1 MFEDEI
7 LQQFLVKAVEDAKK
21 QIKDSGILS
30 VESAIPLLLHS
41 QYNHIL
47 HLEEKMATKDD
58 IKYMTIKDDIKHM
71 ATKDDIKYMATKDDI
86 SRLEHEIARM
96 DGNMKQIEGTVKHLD
111 GNIKHLQWVIMYG
124 FAIVAIVAI
133 VVPISTTVIIAVF
146 TR

>member
-7 LQQFLVKAVEDAKK
+7 LQQFLVKSVEDAKK

-30 VESAIPLLLHS
+30 VESVLPLLLHS

-47 HLEEKMATKDD
+47 HLEAK
-58 IKYMTIKDDIKHM
+58 
-71 ATKDDIKYMATKDDI
+71 MATKDDI
-86 SRLEHEIARM
+86 SRLENEITRMDGNMKQM

-124 FAIVAIVAI
+124 FAIVAII
-133 VVPISTTVIIAVF
+133 VPISTTIIIAAF
-146 TR
+146 TK

>member
-21 QIKDSGILS
+21 QIKDSAILS

-58 IKYMTIKDDIKHM
+58 IKYMTIKDDIKN
-71 ATKDDIKYMATKDDI
+71 MATKDDI
-86 SRLEHEIARM
+86 SRLEHEMSRM
-96 DGNMKQIEGTVKHLD
+96 DGNIKQIEGTVKHLD
-111 GNIKHLQWVIMYG
+111 GNVKHLDGNIKHLQWAIMYG
-124 FAIVAIVAI
+124 FAIIAII
-133 VVPISTTVIIAVF
+133 VPISTTIIIAVF
-146 TR
+146 TK